1 MIRMRRTRRKKTFWR
16 RFRQNIR
23 KRLLSGLLVVVPL
36 GITAFVLIFLYNI
49 TAGPLA
55 SVIRSV
61 GLQLPQFYVAIVSV
75 AIFLVLLYVIG
86 LVTNVFIGRKLLNLA
101 EAIIQRIPVV
111 KTVYGATKQVVEAVS
126 LNNGAST
133 YKSAVFV
140 EFPNP
145 GALCIAFVT
154 GRIKDSNGIE
164 YLKVFVPTTP
174 NPTSGFFQ
182 LVRPEQ
188 VVQSEL
194 SVEDAVKFL
203 MSCGIVGPGI
213 LQVGPIGPEPERSHT
228 PLDDDE
234 YDWVE
239 EEVDEEPGPDV
250 MAS

>member
-1 MIRMRRTRRKKTFWR
+1 
-16 RFRQNIR
+16 
-23 KRLLSGLLVVVPL
+23 VVPL
-36 GITAFVLIFLYNI
+36 GITAFVLNFLYVI

-55 SVIRSV
+55 SIIRSV
-61 GLQLPQFYVAIVSV
+61 GFQLPQFYVAIVSV
-75 AIFLVLLYVIG
+75 AIFLVLLYIIG
-86 LVTNVFIGRKLLNLA
+86 LVTNVFVGRKLLNIA

-126 LNNGAST
+126 LNNGASN

-145 GALCIAFVT
+145 GALSIAFVT
-154 GRIKDSNGIE
+154 GRIKDSDGVE

-182 LVRPEQ
+182 LIRPER

-203 MSCGIVGPGI
+203 MSCGIVGPGT
-213 LQVGPIGPEPERSHT
+213 LQVSPVGPEHERSPA

-239 EEVDEEPGPDV
+239 EEVEEDTGPGV
-250 MAS
+250 RAS